1 MTKEKAAE
9 IAAKAVFYFCIPFVV
24 LFVGAKEAYRTVRRW
39 VEKDDEN
46 AERLGHFVLGA
57 VLILLAP
64 LLARAIAGTCTQFV
78 ELCLA
83 NRAQLS
89 QLVEECFRLGL
100 LGTIAIL
107 GYAFCARRRF
117 RWEVVGLVGACMLL
131 VWGAR
136 CLGYDLSWIR
146 AAWAWLR
153 DPHVVHL
160 AKAAI
165 EWIRAAA

>member
-1 MTKEKAAE
+1 MTKKEKAAE
-9 IAAKAVFYFCIPFVV
+9 IAAMTLVIIVSPFGVLCVLGQEAYKAVRKWIQS
-24 LFVGAKEAYRTVRRW
+24 
-39 VEKDDEN
+39 DEER
-46 AERLGHFVLGA
+46 AERVGLFAFGA
-57 VLILLAP
+57 ALFLLAP

-89 QLVEECFRLGL
+89 QLVEVSFRLSLIG
-100 LGTIAIL
+100 AVAVV

-146 AAWAWLR
+146 AAWAWFR
-153 DPHVVHL
+153 DPHVVQL

-165 EWIRAAA
+165 EWVRAG